1 MATTEQGS
9 TKRGG
14 VGLGRSFLYLVAGA
28 GTIAAF
34 ARFAFGL
41 GATTNL
47 NDGYPWGLWITF
59 DVLAGVALAAGGF
72 TISAMI
78 YVFNLKQFEPLLRP
92 AKLSAFVGYVLAVLG
107 IMFDIGFPWRIWHP
121 IFMWNTSSVLFEVS
135 WCVMVYTAVL
145 GVDMLILLLEKRG
158 STRWVGLLRS
168 VYVVAV
174 VLGLIL
180 SALHQSSLGALFLV
194 IPQKMSDLWA
204 TRALGPLFYASA
216 VVCGLAVVILESLIS
231 ARAYRRKPEM
241 EILSSLAKGLAV
253 ALLVYFA
260 MKVTDLYS
268 RGVSI
273 WEFDRVHQF
282 FFLELFVTVA
292 LPAALLGFFPGNRT
306 SPRALLWCAGL
317 SAFGVVL
324 NRFNVVLTAYAGY
337 KDFTYFPS
345 LAEVAVTVGLFV
357 IGILVFD
364 AGARYLP
371 VYGGAEAPRSL
382 TPRSSE

>member
-1 MATTEQGS
+1 MTT
-9 TKRGG
+9 TTTAAAGG
-14 VGLGRSFLYLVAGA
+14 LRLKGIGLGRATLYLVAGA
-28 GTIAAF
+28 GSLAAL
-34 ARFAFGL
+34 ARFVLGL

-72 TISAMI
+72 TLSAII
-78 YVFNLKQFEPLLRP
+78 YVFHLKEYEPLLRP

-145 GVDMLILLLEKRG
+145 GVDMLILVLEKLGR
-158 STRWVGLLRS
+158 TAWVGFLRS

-216 VVCGLAVVILESLIS
+216 VVCGLSVVILESLAS
-231 ARAYRRKPEM
+231 ARAYRREPEM
-241 EILSSLAKGLAV
+241 AILAPLAKALAA

-260 MKVTDLYS
+260 MKVTDLFS
-268 RGVSI
+268 RDVSI
-273 WEFDRVHQF
+273 WKLDRVHLF
-282 FFLELFVTVA
+282 FYLELFGTVA
-292 LPAALLGFFPGNRT
+292 LPGALLGFFPRIRT
-306 SPRALLWCAGL
+306 SPGALLGCAAL

-337 KDFTYFPS
+337 RDFSYFPS
-345 LAEVAVTVGLFV
+345 LAEVAVTLGLLA
-357 IGILVFD
+357 IGVLVFD
-364 AGARYLP
+364 AGARWLP
-371 VYGGAEAPRSL
+371 VYGSAPAPRPE
-382 TPRSSE
+382 T

>member
-1 MATTEQGS
+1 MASTTEQGVAR
-9 TKRGG
+9 RGG
-14 VGLGRSFLYLVAGA
+14 VGLGRSFLYLVAGC

-72 TISAMI
+72 TISAII

-107 IMFDIGFPWRIWHP
+107 IMFDIGFPWRLWHP

-145 GVDMLILLLEKRG
+145 GVDMLILLLEKMGR
-158 STRWVGLLRS
+158 TRWLGLLRS

-216 VVCGLAVVILESLIS
+216 VVCGLSVVILESLLS
-231 ARAYRRKPEM
+231 ARAYKRKAEL
-241 EILSSLAKGLAV
+241 EILTPLAKGLAV

-260 MKVTDLYS
+260 MKVVDLYA

-273 WEFDRVHQF
+273 WGSDRVHLF
-282 FFLELFVTVA
+282 FYLELFGTVA
-292 LPAALLGFFPGNRT
+292 LPAALLGFFPGNRR
-306 SPRALLWCAGL
+306 SPGALMGCAAL
-317 SAFGVVL
+317 AAFGVVL

-337 KDFTYFPS
+337 REFTYFPS
-345 LAEVAVTVGLFV
+345 LAEIAVTVGLFV
-357 IGILVFD
+357 LGILVFD
-364 AGARYLP
+364 AGARFLP
-371 VYGGAEAPRSL
+371 VYGGEPAAKPEAQA
-382 TPRSSE
+382 

>member
-1 MATTEQGS
+1 MASMEQGVAQ
-9 TKRGG
+9 RR
-14 VGLGRSFLYLVAGA
+14 VPGLGRSFLYLVAGA
-28 GTIAAF
+28 GTVAAF

-72 TISAMI
+72 TISAII
-78 YVFNLKQFEPLLRP
+78 YVLALKEFEPLLRP
-92 AKLSAFVGYVLAVLG
+92 AKLSAFVGYLLAVLG

-145 GVDMLILLLEKRG
+145 GVDMLILLLEKLGR
-158 STRWVGLLRS
+158 TRWLALLRS
-168 VYVVAV
+168 VYVVTV
-174 VLGLIL
+174 VLGIVL

-216 VVCGLAVVILESLIS
+216 VVCGLAVVILESLVS
-231 ARAYRRKPEM
+231 ARVYRRKAEM
-241 EILSSLAKGLAV
+241 ELLAPLAKALAA

-260 MKVTDLYS
+260 MKVTDLYA

-273 WEFDRVHQF
+273 WGSDRVHLF
-282 FFLELFVTVA
+282 FYAELFGTVA
-292 LPAALLGFFPGNRT
+292 LPAALLGFFPGNRR
-306 SPRALLWCAGL
+306 SPGALLGCAAL
-317 SAFGVVL
+317 AAFGVVL

-337 KDFTYFPS
+337 RDFTYSPS

-357 IGILVFD
+357 LGILVFD
-364 AGARYLP
+364 AGARWLP
-371 VYGGAEAPRSL
+371 VYGGAPTTRPQA
-382 TPRSSE
+382 

>member
-1 MATTEQGS
+1 VITSTEQGMRV
-9 TKRGG
+9 KG
-14 VGLGRSFLYLVAGA
+14 VGLGRSFLYLVAGC
-28 GTIAAF
+28 GTIAAL

-72 TISAMI
+72 TLSAII
-78 YVFNLKQFEPLLRP
+78 YVFNLKKFEPLLRP
-92 AKLSAFVGYVLAVLG
+92 AKVSAFVGYILAVLG
-107 IMFDIGFPWRIWHP
+107 ILFDIGFPWRIWHP
-121 IFMWNTSSVLFEVS
+121 LVMWNTSSVLFEVS

-145 GVDMLILLLEKRG
+145 GVDMLILVLEKLGR
-158 STRWVGLLRS
+158 TRWLGFLRS

-174 VLGLIL
+174 VLGLVL

-216 VVCGLAVVILESLIS
+216 VVCGLSVVILEALAS
-231 ARAYRRKPEM
+231 ARAYRREPEM
-241 EILSSLAKGLAV
+241 ELLTPLAKGLAG

-260 MKVTDLYS
+260 MKVTDLFA

-273 WEFDRVHQF
+273 WALDRVHLF
-282 FFLELFVTVA
+282 FYLELFGTVA
-292 LPAALLGFFPGNRT
+292 LPAALLGFFPGNRR
-306 SPRALLWCAGL
+306 SPGALLGCAAL

-337 KDFTYFPS
+337 RDFTYFPS
-345 LAEVAVTVGLFV
+345 LAEVAVTVGLLV
-357 IGILVFD
+357 LGILVFD
-364 AGARYLP
+364 AGARVLP
-371 VYGGAEAPRSL
+371 VYGGSAAPR
-382 TPRSSE
+382 PEA

>member
-1 MATTEQGS
+1 MTTTTEQGIARV
-9 TKRGG
+9 KG
-14 VGLGRSFLYLVAGA
+14 VGLGRSFLYLVAGC

-72 TISAMI
+72 TLSAII
-78 YVFNLKQFEPLLRP
+78 YVFHLKRFEPLLRP
-92 AKLSAFVGYVLAVLG
+92 AKLSAFVGYALAVLG
-107 IMFDIGFPWRIWHP
+107 ILFDLGFPWRIWHP
-121 IFMWNTSSVLFEVS
+121 LVMWNPSSVLFEVS

-145 GVDMLILLLEKRG
+145 GVDMLILVLEKLGR
-158 STRWVGLLRS
+158 TRWLGLLRS

-174 VLGLIL
+174 VLGLVL

-216 VVCGLAVVILESLIS
+216 VVCGLSVVILESLAS
-231 ARAYRRKPEM
+231 ARAYRREPEL
-241 EILSSLAKGLAV
+241 ELLTPLAKGLAG

-260 MKVTDLYS
+260 MKVTDLFA

-273 WEFDRVHQF
+273 WALDRVHLL
-282 FFLELFVTVA
+282 FFLELFGTVA
-292 LPAALLGFFPGNRT
+292 LPAALLGFFPGNRR
-306 SPRALLWCAGL
+306 SPRALLGCAAL

-337 KDFTYFPS
+337 RDFTYFPS
-345 LAEVAVTVGLFV
+345 LAEIAVTVGLFV
-357 IGILVFD
+357 LGILVFD
-364 AGARYLP
+364 AGVRYLP
-371 VYGGAEAPRSL
+371 VYGGAAPR
-382 TPRSSE
+382 REA